1 MTMTNFLTVTDCA
14 RLRGAKRKL
23 LREFDRVL
31 RDALVEVEQTARE
44 LDLGDE
50 EVETACVTVMM
61 SVAAGAALKSAGS
74 STDVTDVDFSAVA
87 CNALRWA
94 KHKVGGLSDRRH

>member
-1 MTMTNFLTVTDCA
+1 MTNFLTVDDCA
-14 RLRGAKRKL
+14 RFHGAKRKL

-44 LDLGDE
+44 LDLGEE

-61 SVAAGAALKSAGS
+61 SVVAGAALKSAG
-74 STDVTDVDFSAVA
+74 TPADVTDANFSAVA
-87 CNALRWA
+87 IDALGWA
-94 KHKVGGLSDRRH
+94 KHKVDGICDRRR